1 MREKMTT
8 LSAYADLKDEA
19 MRNYMRDQVAM
30 WKEAE
35 SERAE
40 TKRLQ
45 DFGRLQESR
54 RLRQVAQADVL
65 RELEDHS
72 ERLRANDGAYRCVLM

>member
-1 MREKMTT
+1 MTT